1 MYPSDEDL
9 GHSVIKAFMNF
20 KRAEMSS
27 FHMEGYTKAETR
39 FMFVLFHGVRMSH
52 SELGVSVAEIGKRLH
67 ISKPSVTQQINALEK
82 KGLITRIQNP
92 DDKRAAYLNFT
103 EKGRALTEKM
113 IQSFHR
119 SFEDMR
125 DFLGEADMRTL
136 IMLLE
141 KLTDYLNEKAKQE
154 GGAAPNDKTI

>member
-27 FHMEGYTKAETR
+27 FQMDGYTKAETR
-39 FMFVLFHGVRMSH
+39 FMFVLFHGVKMSD
-52 SELGVSVAEIGKRLH
+52 SDLGVSVAEIGKRLR

-92 DDKRAAYLNFT
+92 ADKRAAYLNFT
-103 EKGRALTEKM
+103 EKGRALTEE
-113 IQSFHR
+113 IIAAFHQN
-119 SFEDMR
+119 FEDMR
-125 DFLGEADMRTL
+125 DFLGEEDMRTL
-136 IMLLE
+136 ISLLE

-154 GGAAPNDKTI
+154 GGGMPK

>member
-27 FHMEGYTKAETR
+27 FQMEGYTKAETR
-39 FMFVLFHGVRMSH
+39 FMFVLFHGVKMSD
-52 SELGVSVAEIGKRLH
+52 SDLGVSVAEIGKRLR

-92 DDKRAAYLNFT
+92 ADKRAAYLNFT
-103 EKGRALTEKM
+103 EKGRALT
-113 IQSFHR
+113 F
-119 SFEDMR
+119 
-125 DFLGEADMRTL
+125 
-136 IMLLE
+136 
-141 KLTDYLNEKAKQE
+141 
-154 GGAAPNDKTI
+154 